1 MQTIFNENNFLK
13 HQVDINTAF
22 EYEDR
27 RNERRASIQAWLIT
41 LFFHAVVV
49 GVLWFIVIKPPFPP
63 LSGSGVFVNLGL
75 VEIGMGNVQPEGV
88 SAQWN
93 APTTS
98 RQGAAPSRSSQQPVL
113 TQDVEEAPVLAES
126 KKSTATPAPAREA
139 VKQPA
144 TTPTAAV
151 TSANPQPKAIYP
163 GTQTVSSAGEGT
175 GQTPGDQGQP
185 FGSPAGKD
193 YFGQPG
199 TGGIGSGGIGGSPQ
213 LGMSGRRIIYFP
225 PIYDDSQKTGR
236 VVVNIKVDRA
246 GNVIFARATQ
256 KGSTTT
262 DAYLFSLAEQAALQ
276 TKVNADHLA
285 AEEQFGTITYT
296 FQFR

>member
-13 HQVDINTAF
+13 HQVDINPAF

-27 RNERRASIQAWLIT
+27 RNERRARLQAWLIT
-41 LFFHAVVV
+41 LFFHAVVI
-49 GVLWFIVIKPPFPP
+49 GILWFIVIKPPFPP

-93 APTTS
+93 ASKTPK
-98 RQGAAPSRSSQQPVL
+98 QPAAPLSSSKEPVL

-126 KKSTATPAPAREA
+126 KKSHATPAPERQTS
-139 VKQPA
+139 KQPSTQPPAA
-144 TTPTAAV
+144 TTSP
-151 TSANPQPKAIYP
+151 NLQPKALYP
-163 GTQTVSSAGEGT
+163 GKQTVSSAGEGT

-185 FGSPAGKD
+185 FGSPAGTD

-262 DAYLFSLAEQAALQ
+262 DPYLFSLAEQAALQ
-276 TKVNADHLA
+276 TKVNADPLA